1 MPIMLDGVPFMKGMP
16 QDRCPVARYNAQD
29 LQSYLLSSYML
40 HWLQAIH
47 NVHNSRRQNCCA
59 EDVEGVP
66 ALRHSKEQKL
76 PPATLQQ
83 GALQT

>member
-29 LQSYLLSSYML
+29 LHSYLLSNYTL
-40 HWLQAIH
+40 QWRQAIH
-47 NVHNSRRQNCCA
+47 NVQNSRRKDCYA

-66 ALRHSKEQKL
+66 AMRHSKAQNL